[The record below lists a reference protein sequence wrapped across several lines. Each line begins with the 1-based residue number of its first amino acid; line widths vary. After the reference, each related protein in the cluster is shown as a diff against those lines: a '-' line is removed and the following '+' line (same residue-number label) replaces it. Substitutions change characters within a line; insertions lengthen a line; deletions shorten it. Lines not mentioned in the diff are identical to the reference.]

1 MKREIFYF
9 DEMLDIDD
17 GAKITVTKDGYLVGV
32 PRVART
38 GIQKYAG
45 VEMDMPN
52 VDMVNVYRP
61 ESEVFNLDSWKSF
74 AHRPVTLDHPPE
86 MVDASNW
93 KKYAVGQCGG
103 DIARDGDFIRIPM
116 TIMDQDA
123 IDAIKDGKAQL
134 SVGYSSKI
142 LFEQGQA
149 PDGQIYDA
157 VQTNIRVNH
166 VAVVDRARGGSK
178 LKFGDHVRRQTMTKV
193 LDVGSIRLEL
203 EDKDVSI
210 IQAHIES
217 LNSKIADAVAAA
229 STAKTTADTQVATL
243 TADASKLNDT
253 IKAKDA
259 EIAALKKQVEDGKIS
274 PQMIADAAREMADV
288 VGKARTILGDKLV
301 SEGKFAHDIKRQVVD
316 AKLGDAAKAWDDNMV
331 NVAFISFTADV
342 KPTTVSSVDALARDF
357 SSSAANAPVN
367 DGDKAYAEMCRSLEN
382 AYKGPQAKA

>member
-1 MKREIFYF
+1 
-9 DEMLDIDD
+9 
-17 GAKITVTKDGYLVGV
+17 
-32 PRVART
+32 
-38 GIQKYAG
+38 
-45 VEMDMPN
+45 
-52 VDMVNVYRP
+52 
-61 ESEVFNLDSWKSF
+61 
-74 AHRPVTLDHPPE
+74 
-86 MVDASNW
+86 
-93 KKYAVGQCGG
+93 
-103 DIARDGDFIRIPM
+103 
-116 TIMDQDA
+116 
-123 IDAIKDGKAQL
+123 
-134 SVGYSSKI
+134 
-142 LFEQGQA
+142 
-149 PDGQIYDA
+149 
-157 VQTNIRVNH
+157 
-166 VAVVDRARGGSK
+166 
-178 LKFGDHVRRQTMTKV
+178 MTKV